1 MDEKSGEKKVW
12 GKGDICTKQK
22 CITGWTSRRKSHY
35 TSPWWMLRSA
45 LQEMLAD
52 EAASTLNDFY
62 IQILGK
68 TGSATKLFSEPS
80 VRQKFSSLEWARSWD
95 FRKIRPE
102 EVSLQIAV
110 ISECLLDLK
119 EKSVGQGSGRRAA
132 LVQGIAA
139 QDMNHGSEAV
149 TSCYASAVCFS
160 CSFSP
165 GALSRACRR
174 GCQLQ
179 TCQQE
184 PGSLTN
190 PLPSGFYGSH
200 QLEAW
205 SEIPAGQKLCLM
217 LTLIFCRR
225 DPCFVKH
232 GNALFS
238 FGYFS
243 LAFENQLRKTRL
255 PHWHT
260 SALM

>member
-12 GKGDICTKQK
+12 GKGDICRKQK

-35 TSPWWMLRSA
+35 ISPWWMLRST
-45 LQEMLAD
+45 LQEMLTD
-52 EAASTLNDFY
+52 EAGSTLNDFY

-68 TGSATKLFSEPS
+68 TGTATKLFSEPS

-132 LVQGIAA
+132 LVHGIAA

-149 TSCYASAVCFS
+149 TSCYVSAVCFS

-179 TCQQE
+179 T
-184 PGSLTN
+184 
-190 PLPSGFYGSH
+190 
-200 QLEAW
+200 ARW
-205 SEIPAGQKLCLM
+205 IPVSRNQAHSPTRFPVASM
-217 LTLIFCRR
+217 AAISW
-225 DPCFVKH
+225 KH
-232 GNALFS
+232 GQRFLQVRNFAWCWLLFAVGETHALWS
-238 FGYFS
+238 MGMHCS
-243 LAFENQLRKTRL
+243 HLV
-255 PHWHT
+255 T
-260 SALM
+260 SP